1 MFVRELTTE
10 YYTINL
16 DLPRLTA
23 IESRWSFICQKLNGL
38 THDKWANLQLKGRW
52 SKFEIDISALPSNV
66 GKKLEDAT
74 ASLRWPNEHFADTI
88 DFASYRLTVQHSTP
102 DEEYTT
108 VNMSR
113 PGSPLPTVGVFC
125 SRTVRPQISA
135 SERFRLRRERRGRE
149 EMSRE
154 SKTDTSQS

>member
-23 IESRWSFICQKLNGL
+23 IESRWTFICQKLNDL

-52 SKFEIDISALPSNV
+52 SKFEIDISALPSKV

-74 ASLRWPNEHFADTI
+74 SSLRWPSEHFAETI
-88 DFASYRLTVQHSTP
+88 DFASYRLTIQHSTP
-102 DEEYTT
+102 GEEYTT
-108 VNMSR
+108 LKMSPPGPPLLAVASFGSRTAR
-113 PGSPLPTVGVFC
+113 PG
-125 SRTVRPQISA
+125 ISA
-135 SERFRLRRERRGRE
+135 SERFRLRRERRERE

-154 SKTDTSQS
+154 S